1 MKTNTKNLLKLLKKL
16 EIDINY
22 NYWLYNNFILQDLS
36 YEYLYNDLFNFYW
49 KLLYS
54 DKKLKKIY
62 IKYKLKLIDWIEN
75 NKKIKEFS
83 NFMKKEINSYYTNN

>member
-1 MKTNTKNLLKLLKKL
+1 METTTRNLLKLLKKL

-22 NYWLYNNFILQDLS
+22 NYWLYNNFVLQDLS
-36 YEYLYNDLFNFYW
+36 YKYLYNDLFNFYW

-83 NFMKKEINSYYTNN
+83 NFMKKEINNYYTN